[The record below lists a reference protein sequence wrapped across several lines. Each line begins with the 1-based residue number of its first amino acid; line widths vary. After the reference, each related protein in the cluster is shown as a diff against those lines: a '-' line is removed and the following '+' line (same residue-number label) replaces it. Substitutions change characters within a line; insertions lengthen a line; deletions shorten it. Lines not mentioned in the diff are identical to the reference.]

1 MAIKSLEQRK
11 RQKTLLFVGL
21 GIVLATAAVLYFGF
35 WKTTPVPEEQF
46 TPGTTGIMGTVETT
60 PKVSMATE
68 EKLKKINLDFKFL
81 NEKIIPFLKIHGNIP
96 VEVDK
101 DKVGRDNPF
110 IPY

>member
-21 GIVLATAAVLYFGF
+21 GIILVTISVLYFGF
-35 WKTTPVPEEQF
+35 WKTAPTSEEQIV
-46 TPGTTGIMGTVETT
+46 PGTVGVVETT
-60 PKVSMATE
+60 PKVSTATE

-96 VEVDK
+96 VKIDK
-101 DKVGRDNPF
+101 DKVGRENPF